1 MSPLAILESTY
12 DGRIPAEARAAVA
25 AAAGTWSP
33 PPANAVRRLPP
44 PRPASP
50 AEISRV
56 LIDRTAASGACTEAD
71 LQAAGFTAAELA
83 QHLEAARRIARLAR
97 LEA

>member
-12 DGRIPAEARAAVA
+12 DGRIPTAVRAAAEAATR
-25 AAAGTWSP
+25 TWSA
-33 PPANAVRRLPP
+33 PANAVRRLPP

-71 LQAAGFTAAELA
+71 LLAAGFTAAELA
-83 QHLEAARRIARLAR
+83 QHLEAARRIARQAR